1 MSEAELK
8 RLSRRQALG
17 LLGAAGA
24 AMTAA
29 CSGETPTSPT
39 ITPTAATPP
48 ATTPATTTATP
59 PVSSA
64 ACVVTPSETA
74 GPFPS
79 ITLPVRS
86 DVREDR
92 AGLQLTLAISVVNTN
107 ASCAPVT
114 DASVEIWHC
123 DAAGNY
129 SEYGN
134 LASSTWLR
142 GIQPVDGNG
151 VARFT
156 TIYPGWYQGRATHI
170 HIEVMIGTR
179 SIKTTQ
185 LAFPE
190 EINSTVYAS
199 GVYASKGANPT
210 KNSNDNVFSDGV
222 TSEMASVAGNTTGGY
237 AATFTV
243 GVAV

>member
-8 RLSRRQALG
+8 KLSRREALG
-17 LLGAAGA
+17 MLSAAGA
-24 AMTAA
+24 ILSAA
-29 CSGETPTSPT
+29 CSGDTPTSPT
-39 ITPTAATPP
+39 ATTTPAA
-48 ATTPATTTATP
+48 ATTPTTTATP

-64 ACVVTPSETA
+64 TCVVTPSETA

-92 AGLQLTLAISVVNTN
+92 TGLLLTLAISVVNTS

-114 DASVEIWHC
+114 SASVEIWHC

-134 LASSTWLR
+134 LTSSTWLR
-142 GIQPVDGNG
+142 GVQPVDGNG

-156 TIYPGWYQGRATHI
+156 TIYPGWYAGRATHI
-170 HIEVMIGTR
+170 HIEVFVNNR
-179 SIKTTQ
+179 SVKTTQ

-190 EINSTVYAS
+190 EINTAAYAS
-199 GVYASKGANPT
+199 GVYAAKGQNPT
-210 KNSNDNVFSDGV
+210 RASNDMVFSDGV
-222 TSEMASVAGNTTGGY
+222 TSELASVAGNTTSGY

-243 GVAV
+243 GVAL

>member
-8 RLSRRQALG
+8 HLSRRQALG

-24 AMTAA
+24 AITAA
-29 CSGETPTSPT
+29 CSGSNPTSPT
-39 ITPTAATPP
+39 TTTTSAT
-48 ATTPATTTATP
+48 TTTATTGTTP
-59 PVSSA
+59 A
-64 ACVVTPSETA
+64 AAAGACAITPSETA

-107 ASCAPVT
+107 AACAPVT
-114 DASVEIWHC
+114 NASVEIWHC

-129 SEYGN
+129 SEYGS

-142 GIQPVDGNG
+142 GIQPVDASG

-156 TIYPGWYQGRATHI
+156 TIYPGWYAGRVTHI
-170 HIEVMIGTR
+170 HLEVFVNNQ
-179 SIKTTQ
+179 SVKTSQ
-185 LAFPE
+185 IAFPE
-190 EINSTVYAS
+190 EITAAVYGT
-199 GVYASKGANPT
+199 GVYAAKGQNPT
-210 KNSNDNVFSDGV
+210 RNATDNVFSDGV
-222 TSEMASVAGNTTGGY
+222 TSQLASLAGNTTSGY
-237 AATFTV
+237 AATFTL
-243 GVAV
+243 GVAL